1 MATYKNGDLSGK
13 IGDVIHSSW
22 HGRPYT
28 NRRPES
34 VANPQTEAQQAHRNA
49 FAEISRLSSAMKNGH
64 GIGLHWQAVRQKLNT
79 HSVFKK
85 LNKDCYGPDGIDYP
99 RIKISQGTVDGAHI
113 TSAEVDADGN
123 LNVQYDGGY
132 MSEES
137 KDKFY
142 LFVFCPDLRD
152 GGFAPPVPRSAGV
165 VTAQIPVEWRGH
177 DIHLYGFMKNKAG
190 QTSETCYFRP
200 ISLIDFSGK

>member
-28 NRRPES
+28 KRRPKS

-85 LNKDCYGPDGIDYP
+85 LNKDCYGPDGIIYS
-99 RIKISQGTVDGAHI
+99 RIKISEGSLNGVHI

-142 LFVFCPDLRD
+142 LFVFCPDHRD
-152 GGFAPPVPRSAGV
+152 GGFAPPVSRSAGV

-190 QTSETCYFRP
+190 KTSETCYFKP
-200 ISLIDFSGK
+200 KNLTYFSGK

>member
-1 MATYKNGDLSGK
+1 MATYKNGELSGK

-28 NRRPES
+28 KRRPGS
-34 VANPQTEAQQAHRNA
+34 VANPQTEVQQAHRNA

-85 LNKDCYGPDGIDYP
+85 LNKDCYGSDGINYS
-99 RIKISQGTVDGAHI
+99 RIKISQGSVIGAHI
-113 TSAEVDADGN
+113 ISADIDAEGN
-123 LNVQYDGGY
+123 LSVLYDGGH

-137 KDKFY
+137 KDEFY

-152 GGFAPPVPRSAGV
+152 GAFAPPVYRSAGV
-165 VTAQIPVEWRGH
+165 VTAQIPVTWRGH
-177 DIHLYGFMKNKAG
+177 SLHLYGFMKNKKG
-190 QTSETCYFRP
+190 QTSETCYFKP
-200 ISLIDFSGK
+200 

>member
-1 MATYKNGDLSGK
+1 MATYKNGNLSGK

-28 NRRPES
+28 KRRPES
-34 VANPQTEAQQAHRNA
+34 VANPQTEVQQAHRNA

-64 GIGLHWQAVRQKLNT
+64 SIGLHWQAVRQKLNT

-99 RIKISQGTVDGAHI
+99 RVMISKGSVIGAHI
-113 TSAEVDADGN
+113 ASAEVDADGN

-137 KDKFY
+137 KDQFY
-142 LFVFCPDLRD
+142 LFVFCPDQRD
-152 GGFAPPVPRSAGV
+152 GAFAPPVSRSAGV
-165 VTAQIPVEWRGH
+165 VTAQIPVGWRGH
-177 DIHLYGFMKNKAG
+177 SLHLYGFMRNKTG
-190 QTSETCYFRP
+190 RTSDTCYFKP
-200 ISLIDFSGK
+200 KSPSQC